1 MTQAIAAL
9 EARAAE
15 MFSGYFQKPEA
26 EQDAMTA
33 EYKNVIQPALLAHY
47 GADALGNVVDPWMA
61 ETYSDLY
68 KDRYGFR
75 PRGHSY
81 AVMKAFMDN
90 IPPLVDDNEDEAEAE
105 EQARLEAMTDSYY
118 SLDARTEEELRDFE
132 DVYGV
137 SGHLFAASA
146 LRRVG
151 AQAEEI

>member
-9 EARAAE
+9 EARAVE
-15 MFSGYFQKPEA
+15 MFVGYFQKSEA
-26 EQDAMTA
+26 DQEAMTA
-33 EYKNVIQPALLAHY
+33 EYKDVIQPALLAHY
-47 GADALGNVVDPWMA
+47 GADACATVVDPWMA

-81 AVMKAFMDN
+81 ATMKAFMDN
-90 IPPLVDDNEDEAEAE
+90 IPPLEDFIEDEAE
-105 EQARLEAMTDSYY
+105 QKARFEAMIDSYY
-118 SLDARTEEELRDFE
+118 SFDARTEEELRDFE

-151 AQAEEI
+151 AHAEEI